1 MSQHILS
8 ELENTTFLPL
18 EKILC
23 GEKNLGNTKFINVIA
38 ASKDNTPPPPLPP

>member
-18 EKILC
+18 EKNFMWR
-23 GEKNLGNTKFINVIA
+23 KKLGNTKFINVIA
-38 ASKDNTPPPPLPP
+38 ASKEKTSPPLLLP